1 MSDSTTPQRE
11 AAFLLAV
18 MAGIAGIG
26 AYLAQV
32 NRVPI
37 IDTCLLGLSS
47 LLYEFIP
54 PLNGLKIAQA
64 PELVTAFVTAIL
76 FYLSGCPFTPAL
88 ARMCGPRLGQ
98 MENQMRSRSKKPRVE
113 KIQ

>member
-1 MSDSTTPQRE
+1 MSDSTNPQRE

-32 NRVPI
+32 NHVAV

-54 PLNGLKIAQA
+54 ALTALKIPQA
-64 PELVTAFVTAIL
+64 TELVTALIVAIF
-76 FYLSGCPFTPAL
+76 FYVAGCPFTPAI
-88 ARMCGPRLGQ
+88 ARMCGPSLGQ
-98 MENQMRSRSKKPRVE
+98 MESQMRSRSKKPRVE
-113 KIQ
+113 KFQ